1 MNRPNFQYALI
12 GLLLA
17 CTGSANAAGPLNPPL
32 KTVTVTIGKQ
42 SIVAEVADTPETR
55 ETGLMNRGNLPDNK
69 GMLFV
74 FQDSQPHCMWMK
86 NTPNDLDVAFADA
99 EGQILNVEN
108 MKAETLDIHCAKGF
122 SVYALEM
129 RSGWF
134 KDHKVKRGDFMDIK
148 KPR

>member
-1 MNRPNFQYALI
+1 ML
-12 GLLLA
+12 
-17 CTGSANAAGPLNPPL
+17 AAGPLNPPL
-32 KTVTVTIGKQ
+32 KTTTITIRGNP
-42 SIVAEVADTPETR
+42 ITAEIADTPSTR
-55 ETGLMNRGNLPDNK
+55 ETGLMNRTNLPDSK

-74 FQDSQPHCMWMK
+74 FQDNQPHCMWMK

-99 EGQILNVEN
+99 QGQILNVEN
-108 MKAETLDIHCAKGF
+108 MKAQTLDVHCAQGF

-134 KDHKVKRGDFMDIK
+134 KDHGVTRGDFMDIK